1 MTPSSLIKGNKKNIA
16 TDAVVGLF
24 GIVLTALVVA
34 ALFFAREFLIPLALS
49 ALLTFM
55 LSPLVGRIE
64 CRIGRVPAVFSVAI
78 LIFFSLGALG
88 WVITHQAIDLATKL
102 PN

>member
-1 MTPSSLIKGNKKNIA
+1 
-16 TDAVVGLF
+16 VVGLF

-34 ALFFAREFLIPLALS
+34 ALYFGREFLIPLAVS

-64 CRIGRVPAVFSVAI
+64 CRIGRVPPSSASRF
-78 LIFFSLGALG
+78 
-88 WVITHQAIDLATKL
+88 
-102 PN
+102 